1 MKTVRH
7 ISFSEFQR
15 WLRSS
20 RIIIL
25 AVMLVFVHTQIITT
39 LADCSAR
46 MGEPVGILEGFI
58 ALGNSGVIVL
68 TVPALFLV
76 LLADFPQK
84 GGIDFFYQMRTSKKK
99 WILGQMLFAV
109 EASIFLTVFLV
120 VSSMVMLLGCG
131 KWMTGFSHAVTHYSA
146 VFPERTGD
154 YILQLLPENL
164 YQQLTLAEAF
174 GHTALLMFLYF
185 LLLALILLLAS
196 LFNQKYAGLLADTV
210 LIILGTVSTS
220 VKADWMWLFPMAQ
233 SIPWVHY
240 EKYLSK
246 PIFPIAGSYL
256 YLCVICAAL
265 AAASLAAARHYQAG
279 RA

>member
-1 MKTVRH
+1 M
-7 ISFSEFQR
+7 
-15 WLRSS
+15 
-20 RIIIL
+20 
-25 AVMLVFVHTQIITT
+25 
-39 LADCSAR
+39 D
-46 MGEPVGILEGFI
+46 
-58 ALGNSGVIVL
+58 
-68 TVPALFLV
+68 
-76 LLADFPQK
+76 D
-84 GGIDFFYQMRTSKKK
+84 
-99 WILGQMLFAV
+99 
-109 EASIFLTVFLV
+109 
-120 VSSMVMLLGCG
+120 
-131 KWMTGFSHAVTHYSA
+131 
-146 VFPERTGD
+146 
-154 YILQLLPENL
+154 L

-265 AAASLAAARHYQAG
+265 AAASLAAAQRYQAG